1 MPLPNEQALIEASQE
16 GDLDAFNQLVEAY
29 QDRVYSIALRMLR
42 DHAAAEDAAQDAF
55 LSAYRSIRQYRG
67 GSFQGWL
74 LRIVRNATY
83 DMLRAQARRRTQS
96 IEEDFVSFEAE
107 LVAADPTPQ
116 EVALNAELGSQISNA
131 LSDLPDDQRL
141 AVVLVDIEGLSYD
154 EATLAMGVS
163 MGTLKSRVS
172 RGRQKLREA
181 LLADPELLPARFRP
195 LDEGTEP

>member
-1 MPLPNEQALIEASQE
+1 MPPPNEQALIEASQE

-74 LRIVRNATY
+74 LRIVRNAAY
-83 DMLRAQARRRTQS
+83 DMLRAQARRRTES

-107 LVAADPTPQ
+107 LVAGDPTPQ

-131 LSDLPDDQRL
+131 LSHLPDDQRF

-154 EATLAMGVS
+154 EAALAMSVS

-172 RGRQKLREA
+172 RGRLKLREA
-181 LLADPELLPARFRP
+181 LLTDPELLPARFRP